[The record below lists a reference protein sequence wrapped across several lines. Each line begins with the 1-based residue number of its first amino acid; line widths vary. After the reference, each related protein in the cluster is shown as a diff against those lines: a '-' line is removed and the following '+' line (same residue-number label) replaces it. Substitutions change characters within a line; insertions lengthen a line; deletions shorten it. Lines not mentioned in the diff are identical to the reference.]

1 MYNILWFVKL
11 SKVNH
16 LDWNKPMVKIR
27 IQQNN
32 LDHNVSESAKLLK
45 YAKKI
50 ELPTVHFDLRQ
61 DGGPVKLR
69 PETSI

>member
-1 MYNILWFVKL
+1 
-11 SKVNH
+11 
-16 LDWNKPMVKIR
+16 MVKIR

-32 LDHNVSESAKLLK
+32 LDHHVSESAKLLK